1 MLTPEQNTV
10 KKEYR
15 KFLKEE
21 LGRTGSMLD
30 NLINA
35 AGKHLPALIKNN
47 FKPTFECLYAQDIT
61 IEELLVWS
69 RKLKKDESIVAG
81 PNGFISLEA
90 LKNFTSFYAHKN
102 NIDIES
108 IVLPD
113 DDDEDFD
120 YEDDEQF
127 SEGTP
132 SDTQGVRYERS
143 QKARKMCLEKK
154 GYTCCVCEFDFEQW
168 YGEQGKGYIE
178 VHHIIPVS
186 QRGGAYKLNPIKD
199 LVPVCS
205 NCHRMIHRKRDEPLS
220 IQDLKRI
227 LRKSHKES

>member
-10 KKEYR
+10 KKEFR

-35 AGKHLPALIKNN
+35 AGKHLPALIKDN
-47 FKPTFECLYAQDIT
+47 FKPTFECLYALDIT

-69 RKLKKDESIVAG
+69 RKLEKDESFVAG
-81 PNGFISLEA
+81 QNGFISLEA
-90 LKNFTSFYAHKN
+90 LKNFTLFYARKN

-108 IVLPD
+108 VVLPNE
-113 DDDEDFD
+113 DEDFN
-120 YEDDEQF
+120 YEEDEQF

-132 SDTQGVRYERS
+132 TDTQSVRYERS
-143 QKARKMCLEKK
+143 QKARRICLKEK
-154 GYTCCVCEFDFEQW
+154 GYICCVCEFDFEQW

-186 QRGGAYKLNPIKD
+186 QRGGTYKLNPIND
-199 LVPVCS
+199 LVPICS
-205 NCHRMIHRKRDEPLS
+205 NCHRMIHRKRDTPLT
-220 IQDLKRI
+220 IQELKAKLLKTHR
-227 LRKSHKES
+227 ESE